1 MPKSLPSG
9 SPMPRIHWLDA
20 HPSARGEALREALI
34 AWGKEVLPGPG
45 PGSLVIVANHPDPR
59 LIPAEGTEI
68 LWWVEKAE
76 PEEVSAVLT
85 LRPGWVLLQDR
96 PLEAA
101 REALLHLRQRDLG
114 SEGWLRQM
122 MHLASLDELLR
133 LVLARAVRLSG
144 ARGGA
149 IWLRREDVFYQR
161 AGDGIFAEAP
171 LPRQEAAELV
181 RRGEAFL
188 LAPSGQLGILRLA
201 DPKEPPDRFLR
212 GFDDMEPLLLNAWQ
226 LEESRALSFKDD
238 LTVAQ
243 NRRCLEA
250 ELPQAVR
257 SAATKA
263 EPLALL
269 FLDVDDLKRVNTS
282 HGHPVGSLLLES
294 VANTAQRL
302 CRAHDRLYRYGG
314 DEFCILLPST
324 TAQGARKLGER
335 LLQLLRDQPLD
346 LGEAQLQ
353 VSLSAGVAAFPEHA
367 DGAGHLIE
375 EADRALLRAKREGKG
390 RVVVAGDRVRV

>member
-1 MPKSLPSG
+1 
-9 SPMPRIHWLDA
+9 MPRLHWLDV
-20 HPSARGEALREALI
+20 HPSAAGERLRAALTG
-34 AWGKEVLPGPG
+34 WGHDITPNTG
-45 PGSLVIVANHPDPR
+45 PGSLVLVAEHPDIR
-59 LIPAEGTEI
+59 LVPTEGTEI
-68 LWWVEKAE
+68 LWWVEQAD
-76 PEEVSAVLT
+76 PEAVSAVLN

-101 REALLHLRQRDLG
+101 REALTHLRQRDLG

-122 MHLASLDELLR
+122 MHLASMDELIR
-133 LVLARAVRLSG
+133 LALDRAIRLSG
-144 ARGGA
+144 AQGGA
-149 IWLRREDVFYQR
+149 IWLRREDTFYQR
-161 AGDGIFAEAP
+161 AGDGTFPEAP
-171 LPRQEAAELV
+171 LPHQEAAELV
-181 RRGEAFL
+181 RRGDAFL
-188 LAPSGQLGILRLA
+188 LVPSEQLGILRLVA
-201 DPKEPPDRFLR
+201 PTETPEQFLR
-212 GFDDMEPLLLNAWQ
+212 DFDDMAPLLLNAWR

-269 FLDVDDLKRVNTS
+269 FLDVDDLKRVNTR

-294 VANTAQRL
+294 VAHTAQRL

-314 DEFCILLPST
+314 DEFCILMPGT
-324 TAQGARKLGER
+324 TSQGARKLGER
-335 LLQLLRDQPLD
+335 LLQVLQEHPLD
-346 LGEAQLQ
+346 VGGDQLP
-353 VSLSAGVAAFPEHA
+353 VSLSAGVAAYPEHA

-375 EADRALLRAKREGKG
+375 EADQALLRAKREGKG
-390 RVVVAGDRVRV
+390 RVVVAG

>member
-1 MPKSLPSG
+1 
-9 SPMPRIHWLDA
+9 MPRIHWLEA
-20 HPSARGEALREALI
+20 HPSAAGHALRAALTR
-34 AWGKEVLPGPG
+34 WGHEVVDGPG
-45 PGSLVIVANHPDPR
+45 QGSLVLVAEHPDLR
-59 LIPAEGTEI
+59 LIPAEGTEL

-76 PEEVSAVLT
+76 PEEVSAVLSA
-85 LRPGWVLLQDR
+85 RPGWVLLQDR

-133 LVLARAVRLSG
+133 LALGRAIRLSG
-144 ARGGA
+144 AQGGA
-149 IWLRREDVFYQR
+149 IWLRRDDLFYQR
-161 AGDGIFAEAP
+161 AGDGVFPEAP
-171 LPRQEAAELV
+171 LPRQEAADLV

-188 LAPSGQLGILRLA
+188 LAPSEQLGILRLMSPREA
-201 DPKEPPDRFLR
+201 PDIYLR
-212 GFDDMEPLLLNAWQ
+212 GFEDMEPLLLNAWR
-226 LEESRALSFKDD
+226 LEESRALSFRDD

-263 EPLALL
+263 ESLALL
-269 FLDVDDLKRVNTS
+269 FIDVDDLKRVNTH
-282 HGHPVGSLLLES
+282 HGHPTGSLLLES
-294 VANTAQRL
+294 VARTAQRL

-314 DEFCILLPST
+314 DEFCILMPGT
-324 TAQGARKLGER
+324 TAQGARKLGDR
-335 LLQLLRDQPLD
+335 LLQVLREHPLD
-346 LGEAQLQ
+346 LGQDHLP
-353 VSLSAGVAAFPEHA
+353 VSLSAGVAAYPEHA

-375 EADRALLRAKREGKG
+375 QADRALLRAKAEGKG
-390 RVVVAGDRVRV
+390 RVVVAG

>member
-1 MPKSLPSG
+1 
-9 SPMPRIHWLDA
+9 MPRIHWLDV
-20 HPSARGEALREALI
+20 HPSAAGEALRLALTE
-34 AWGKEVLPGPG
+34 WGFDILPGPG
-45 PGSLVIVANHPDPR
+45 PGSLVLVANSPDAR

-76 PEEVSAVLT
+76 PEAVSAVLSQ
-85 LRPGWVLLQDR
+85 RPGWVLLQDR

-101 REALLHLRQRDLG
+101 REALIHLRQRDLG

-122 MHLASLDELLR
+122 MHLASVDELLR
-133 LVLARAVRLSG
+133 LALERAIRLSG
-144 ARGGA
+144 AQGGA
-149 IWLRREDVFYQR
+149 IWLRRDDTFYQR
-161 AGDGIFAEAP
+161 AGDGVFPEAP

-188 LAPSGQLGILRLA
+188 LAPSQQLGILRLA
-201 DPKEPPDRFLR
+201 EPQESPDQFLR
-212 GFDDMEPLLLNAWQ
+212 GFDDMEPLLLNAWR

-257 SAATKA
+257 SAAAKA
-263 EPLALL
+263 EPLSLL
-269 FLDVDDLKRVNTS
+269 FLDVDDLKRVNTR

-294 VANTAQRL
+294 VAQVAQRL

-314 DEFCILLPST
+314 DEFCLLLPGT
-324 TAQGARKLGER
+324 TAQGAQKLGER
-335 LLQLLRDQPLD
+335 LLQLLGDQPLD
-346 LGEAQLQ
+346 LGAAHLP

-367 DGAGHLIE
+367 NGAGHLIE
-375 EADRALLRAKREGKG
+375 QADRALLRAKREGKG
-390 RVVVAGDRVRV
+390 RVVVAG

>member
-1 MPKSLPSG
+1 
-9 SPMPRIHWLDA
+9 MPRTHWLEA
-20 HPSARGEALREALI
+20 HPSPAGEALRAALMQWGYEVI
-34 AWGKEVLPGPG
+34 AGPG
-45 PGSLVIVANHPDPR
+45 QGSLVLVAEHPDAR
-59 LIPAEGTEI
+59 LIPTEGTEI

-76 PEEVSAVLT
+76 PEAVSAVLNA
-85 LRPGWVLLQDR
+85 RPGWVLLQDR

-122 MHLASLDELLR
+122 MHQVTLDDLLR
-133 LVLARAVRLSG
+133 LALGRAIRLSG

-149 IWLRREDVFYQR
+149 IWLRRDELFYQR
-161 AGDGIFAEAP
+161 AGDGAFPEAP
-171 LPRQEAAELV
+171 LPRQEAADLV

-188 LAPSGQLGILRLA
+188 LAPTEQLGILRLQEA
-201 DPKEPPDRFLR
+201 REAPEVFLR
-212 GFDDMEPLLLNAWQ
+212 GFDDMEPLLLNAWR
-226 LEESRALSFKDD
+226 LEESRALSFRDD

-257 SAATKA
+257 SAAAKA

-269 FLDVDDLKRVNTS
+269 FLDVDDLKQVNTR
-282 HGHPVGSLLLES
+282 HGHPAGSLLLES
-294 VANTAQRL
+294 VARTAQRL

-314 DEFCILLPST
+314 DEFCILMPGT
-324 TAQGARKLGER
+324 TAQGAWKLGDR
-335 LLQLLRDQPLD
+335 LLQVLRDHPLD
-346 LGEAQLQ
+346 LGHDQLA
-353 VSLSAGVAAFPEHA
+353 VSLSAGVAAYPEHA

-375 EADRALLRAKREGKG
+375 QADRALLRAKKEGKG
-390 RVVVAGDRVRV
+390 RVVVAE

>member
-1 MPKSLPSG
+1 MPG
-9 SPMPRIHWLDA
+9 IHWLDV
-20 HPSARGEALREALI
+20 HPSAAGAALRLALGG
-34 AWGKEVLPGPG
+34 WGHEILPGPG
-45 PGSLVIVANHPDPR
+45 PGSLVIVANQPEVS
-59 LIPAEGTEI
+59 LIPEEGHEI

-76 PEEVSAVLT
+76 PESVSAVLSQ
-85 LRPGWVLLQDR
+85 RPGWVLLQDR

-133 LVLARAVRLSG
+133 LVLGRAIRLSG
-144 ARGGA
+144 AAGGA
-149 IWLRREDVFYQR
+149 IWLRRDDTFFQR
-161 AGDGIFAEAP
+161 AGDGAFPEAP
-171 LPRQEAAELV
+171 LPRQDAAELV

-188 LAPSGQLGILRLA
+188 LAPSQQLGILRLV
-201 DPKEPPDRFLR
+201 EPRESPERFLR
-212 GFDDMEPLLLNAWQ
+212 GFEDMEPLLLNAWQ

-257 SAATKA
+257 SAATKS

-282 HGHPVGSLLLES
+282 HGHPTGSLMLES
-294 VANTAQRL
+294 VASTAQRL

-314 DEFCILLPST
+314 DEFCILMPST
-324 TAQGARKLGER
+324 TSQGARKLAER
-335 LLQLLRDQPLD
+335 LLQVIREHPLD
-346 LGEAQLQ
+346 LGREQL
-353 VSLSAGVAAFPEHA
+353 VISLSAGVAAYPEHA
-367 DGAGHLIE
+367 NGAGHLIE
-375 EADRALLRAKREGKG
+375 RADQALLQAKKEGKG
-390 RVVVAGDRVRV
+390 RVVVAG

>member
-1 MPKSLPSG
+1 
-9 SPMPRIHWLDA
+9 MPRIHWLEV
-20 HPSARGEALREALI
+20 HPSPSGDALHSALPE
-34 AWGKEVLPGPG
+34 WGYDLTPGPG
-45 PGSLVIVANHPDPR
+45 QGTLVVVAERPDVR
-59 LIPAEGTEI
+59 LVPVDGTEI
-68 LWWVEKAE
+68 LWWVKQAE
-76 PEEVSAVLT
+76 PEEVSAVLN

-96 PLEAA
+96 ALDAA
-101 REALLHLRQRDLG
+101 REALHHIRQRDLG

-133 LVLARAVRLSG
+133 LALSRAIRLSG

-161 AGDGIFAEAP
+161 AGDGAFPEAP

-181 RRGEAFL
+181 RQGEAFL
-188 LAPSGQLGILRLA
+188 LARSEQLGILRLA
-201 DPKEPPDRFLR
+201 DPKESPERFLR
-212 GFDDMEPLLLNAWQ
+212 GFDDMEPLLLNAWH

-250 ELPQAVR
+250 ELPQSVR
-257 SAATKA
+257 AAATKS

-269 FLDVDDLKRVNTS
+269 FLDVDDLKRVNTV
-282 HGHPVGSLLLES
+282 HGHPAGSLLLES
-294 VANTAQRL
+294 VARVAQRL

-314 DEFCILLPST
+314 DEFCILMPGT
-324 TAQGARKLGER
+324 TAQGALKLGER
-335 LLQLLRDQPLD
+335 LLQVLREQPLD
-346 LGEAQLQ
+346 LGHDQLT
-353 VSLSAGVAAFPEHA
+353 VSLSAGVASFPEHA

-375 EADRALLRAKREGKG
+375 QADRALLRAKREGKG
-390 RVVVAGDRVRV
+390 RVILAG

>member
-1 MPKSLPSG
+1 
-9 SPMPRIHWLDA
+9 MPRIHWMDV
-20 HPSARGEALREALI
+20 HPSAAGESLRA
-34 AWGKEVLPGPG
+34 AFQTWGFDLAAGAG
-45 PGSLVIVANHPDPR
+45 PGSIVLVAEHPDTR
-59 LIPAEGTEI
+59 LVPAEGTEI
-68 LWWVEKAE
+68 LWWVEQAE
-76 PEEVSAVLT
+76 PEEVSAVLN

-101 REALLHLRQRDLG
+101 REALQHIRQRDLG

-122 MHLASLDELLR
+122 MHLASMDDLLR
-133 LVLARAVRLSG
+133 LVLSRAVRLSG
-144 ARGGA
+144 AQGGA
-149 IWLRREDVFYQR
+149 IWLRKDDTFYQR
-161 AGDGIFAEAP
+161 AGDGMFPEAP

-188 LAPSGQLGILRLA
+188 LAPSEQLGILRLA
-201 DPKEPPDRFLR
+201 GPKEVPDLFLH
-212 GFDDMEPLLLNAWQ
+212 GFDDMEPLLLNAWR

-250 ELPQAVR
+250 ELPQSVR
-257 SAATKA
+257 SAATKS

-269 FLDVDDLKRVNTS
+269 FIDVDDLKRVNTH
-282 HGHPVGSLLLES
+282 HGHPAGSLLLET
-294 VANTAQRL
+294 VARIAQRL

-314 DEFCILLPST
+314 DEFCILMPGT
-324 TAQGARKLGER
+324 TSLGALKLGER
-335 LLQLLRDQPLD
+335 LLQTVGEQPLK
-346 LGEAQLQ
+346 LGGESFR

-375 EADRALLRAKREGKG
+375 QADHALLRAKREGKG
-390 RVVVAGDRVRV
+390 RVIVAG

>member
-1 MPKSLPSG
+1 MPG
-9 SPMPRIHWLDA
+9 IHWLDV
-20 HPSARGEALREALI
+20 HPSAAGETLRLALA
-34 AWGKEVLPGPG
+34 AWGHEILPGPG
-45 PGSLVIVANHPDPR
+45 PGSLVLVANHPDPR
-59 LIPAEGTEI
+59 LIPEEGHEI

-76 PEEVSAVLT
+76 PEAVSAVLS

-122 MHLASLDELLR
+122 MHMASLDELLR
-133 LVLARAVRLSG
+133 LVLGRAIRLSG
-144 ARGGA
+144 ATGGA
-149 IWLRREDVFYQR
+149 IWLRRDDTFYQR
-161 AGDGIFAEAP
+161 AGDGAFPEAP
-171 LPRQEAAELV
+171 LPRQEAAELL

-188 LAPSGQLGILRLA
+188 LAPSEQLGILRLV
-201 DPKEPPDRFLR
+201 DPRESPERFLR

-282 HGHPVGSLLLES
+282 HGHPTGSLMLES
-294 VANTAQRL
+294 VASIAQRL

-314 DEFCILLPST
+314 DEFCILMPST
-324 TAQGARKLGER
+324 TSQGASKLAER
-335 LLQLLRDQPLD
+335 LLQVLREHPLD
-346 LGEAQLQ
+346 LGREQLAI
-353 VSLSAGVAAFPEHA
+353 SLSAGVAAYPEHA
-367 DGAGHLIE
+367 NGAGHLIE
-375 EADRALLRAKREGKG
+375 QADQALLRAKKEGKG
-390 RVVVAGDRVRV
+390 RVVVAG